1 MIPVRLWDARIP
13 QPNARRAVCDCNF
26 FQDGELAETADWY
39 GPCLVSSTVDIPRAP
54 TKNRKRYVQGG
65 IAAGGLI
72 LITILLA
79 SLRPGARSADR
90 EVWSPEAVRRGTMVR
105 EVRGPGTLVPEHI
118 RWISSLTPAR
128 VERIFVRPGPPVTA
142 TTALLELA
150 NPDVQIEALDAQR
163 QLTAAE
169 GELVNLRT
177 SLQGGR
183 LTQAGVVASTRS
195 QYLQAKRD
203 AAVADS
209 LTIIGGLS
217 RNDVTLAHEKAD
229 ELEARYDIEK
239 QRLDLLTST
248 VDSQLAVQRE
258 QVVRLRALTAF
269 RLSRL
274 SSLQVKAGED
284 GVLQELNLQLGQWV
298 VPGTILAKI
307 VQPGK
312 LKAVVRIPETQAA
325 GLAIGQ
331 KASVDTRTGL
341 VAGHVIRID
350 PAAQEGT
357 VTVDLARDGA
367 LNGARPDIS
376 VDAAITI
383 ERLNDVLYAGRP
395 AYGHRNTT
403 VGMFKLVENGRYAV
417 RIPVKLGRTSVNA
430 VEIINGLAE
439 GDSVVLS
446 DMTRYDNVERV
457 KLK

>member
-1 MIPVRLWDARIP
+1 MP
-13 QPNARRAVCDCNF
+13 QHLD
-26 FQDGELAETADWY
+26 
-39 GPCLVSSTVDIPRAP
+39 VDIPRAP

-65 IAAGGLI
+65 IVAAGV
-72 LITILLA
+72 ILLTVLLG
-79 SLRPGARSADR
+79 SLKPAAPSVDR
-90 EVWSPEAVRRGTMVR
+90 EVLSLDAVRRGTMVR

-128 VERIFVRPGPPVTA
+128 VERIFVQPGTPVTA

-169 GELVNLRT
+169 GEQVNLRT

-258 QVVRLRALTAF
+258 QVGRLRAITAF

-357 VTVDLARDGA
+357 VTVDIALDGA

-376 VDAAITI
+376 VDATITI
-383 ERLNDVLYAGRP
+383 ERLNDVLYTGRP
-395 AYGHRNTT
+395 AYGQPNTT

>member
-1 MIPVRLWDARIP
+1 M
-13 QPNARRAVCDCNF
+13 
-26 FQDGELAETADWY
+26 
-39 GPCLVSSTVDIPRAP
+39 DIPRAP
-54 TKNRKRYVQGG
+54 TKSNKRYVQGG
-65 IAAGGLI
+65 MAAAGVI
-72 LITILLA
+72 LVTVLLS
-79 SLRPGARSADR
+79 SLKPAAPSVDR
-90 EVWSPEAVRRGTMVR
+90 EILSLDAVRRGTMVR

-118 RWISSLTPAR
+118 RWISALTPAR
-128 VERIFVRPGPPVTA
+128 VERLFVQPGTQVTA
-142 TTALLELA
+142 NTALLELA

-177 SLQGGR
+177 SLQSHR
-183 LTQAGVVASTRS
+183 LTQAGVVATTRS
-195 QYLQAKRD
+195 QYLEAKRQ

-209 LTIIGGLS
+209 LTGIGGLS
-217 RNDVTLAHEKAD
+217 RNDVSLAHEKAE

-239 QRLDLLTST
+239 QRLDLLASA

-258 QVVRLRALTAF
+258 QVVRLRAITAF

-274 SSLQVKAGED
+274 SSLQVKAGEE
-284 GVLQELNLQLGQWV
+284 GVLQELSLQPGQWV
-298 VPGTILAKI
+298 VPGAVLAKI

-312 LKAVVRIPETQAA
+312 LKAVIRIPETQAP

-331 KASVDTRTGL
+331 KAVVDTRTGF
-341 VAGHVIRID
+341 VPGHVIRID

-357 VTVDLARDGA
+357 VTVDIALDGA
-367 LNGARPDIS
+367 AEGARPDIS
-376 VDAAITI
+376 VDATITL
-383 ERLNDVLYAGRP
+383 ERLSNVLYTGRP
-395 AYGHRNTT
+395 AYGQPNST
-403 VGMFKLVENGRYAV
+403 VGMFKLVEGGRYAV

>member
-1 MIPVRLWDARIP
+1 VVRSVP
-13 QPNARRAVCDCNF
+13 QHLD
-26 FQDGELAETADWY
+26 
-39 GPCLVSSTVDIPRAP
+39 VDIPRAP

-65 IAAGGLI
+65 IVAAGI
-72 LITILLA
+72 ILLTVLLG
-79 SLRPGARSADR
+79 SLKPAAPSVDR
-90 EVWSPEAVRRGTMVR
+90 EVLSLDAVRRGTMVR

-128 VERIFVRPGPPVTA
+128 VERIFVQPGTPVTA

-258 QVVRLRALTAF
+258 QVGRLRAITAF

-357 VTVDLARDGA
+357 VTVDIALDGA

-376 VDAAITI
+376 VDATITI
-383 ERLNDVLYAGRP
+383 ERLNDVLYTGRP
-395 AYGHRNTT
+395 AYGQPNTT